1 MKAVRVH
8 HHGGPDVLT
17 YEDVEVSQPGAGE
30 VLVRN
35 HAVGVNF
42 VDTYM
47 RSGAFPSELPFTL
60 GKEGAGE
67 VVAIGEGVTEFSI
80 GDRVA
85 YTETPGAYAD
95 MCVVSAHFLVHL
107 PDSVSYQTAAG
118 SMLKGL
124 TAQYLLRRTFRVN
137 TGHTVLIQAAAGG
150 VGLILSQWAK
160 HLGALVIGTVGSEE
174 KAKLALANGCDHV
187 INYNTEDFSA
197 RVKKI
202 TGGEGCDV
210 VYDGVGK
217 ATFPGS
223 LDCLKPMGYFVS
235 FGLASGPIDAFDI
248 RILAGKGSLYTT
260 WPVLTQYLAKR
271 EDVISMSNE
280 LFDVIASGAVK
291 VRIHDTLPLSQAKA
305 AHELFETR
313 GVAGATILVPDNSSY
328 I

>member
-8 HHGGPDVLT
+8 QHGGPEVLT
-17 YEDVEVSQPGAGE
+17 YEDAEVGNPAAGE

-35 HAVGVNF
+35 YAVGVNF
-42 VDTYM
+42 VDTYL
-47 RSGAFPSELPFTL
+47 RSGAFPSELPFTP

-67 VVAIGEGVTEFSI
+67 VIAIGEGVKEFSV

-95 MCVVSAHFLVHL
+95 LCNVSAHFLVHL
-107 PDSVSYQTAAG
+107 PDSVSYETAAG

-124 TAQYLLRRTFRVN
+124 TAQYLLRRTFRVES
-137 TGHTVLIQAAAGG
+137 GHTVLIQAAAGG

-160 HLGALVIGTVGSEE
+160 HLGALVIGTVGSED
-174 KAKLALANGCDHV
+174 KAKLARANGCDHV
-187 INYNTEDFSA
+187 INYSTEDFPA
-197 RVKKI
+197 RVREI

-223 LDCLKPMGYFVS
+223 LDCLKPMGHFVS
-235 FGLASGPIDAFDI
+235 FGLASGAIDVFDI
-248 RILAGKGSLYTT
+248 RILAEKGSLYAT

-271 EDVISMSNE
+271 EDVVSMSNE
-280 LFDVIASGAVK
+280 LFEVIASGAVK
-291 VRIHDTLPLSQAKA
+291 VRIHDTLPLSQAQA
-305 AHELFETR
+305 AHELFQTR
-313 GVAGATILVPDNSSY
+313 NVAGATILVPDNLH
-328 I
+328 

>member
-8 HHGGPDVLT
+8 QHGGPEVLT
-17 YEDVEVSQPGAGE
+17 YEDAEVGNPGAGE

-35 HAVGVNF
+35 YAVGVNF
-42 VDTYM
+42 VDTYL
-47 RSGAFPSELPFTL
+47 RSGAFPSELPFTP

-67 VVAIGEGVTEFSI
+67 VVAIGAGVEEFSV

-95 MCVVSAHFLVHL
+95 LCIVSAHFLVHL
-107 PDSVSYQTAAG
+107 PDSVSYETAAG

-124 TAQYLLRRTFRVN
+124 TAQYLLRRTFRVES
-137 TGHTVLIQAAAGG
+137 GHTVLIQAAAGG

-160 HLGALVIGTVGSEE
+160 HLGALVIGTVGSED
-174 KAKLALANGCDHV
+174 KAKLARANGCDHV
-187 INYNTEDFSA
+187 INYSTEDFPA
-197 RVKKI
+197 RVREI

-223 LDCLKPMGYFVS
+223 LDCLKPMGHFVS
-235 FGLASGPIDAFDI
+235 FGLASGAIDVFDI
-248 RILAGKGSLYTT
+248 RILAEKGSLYAT

-271 EDVISMSNE
+271 EDVVSMSNE
-280 LFDVIASGAVK
+280 LFEVIASGAVK
-291 VRIHDTLPLSQAKA
+291 VRIHDTLPLSQAQA
-305 AHELFETR
+305 AHELFQTR
-313 GVAGATILVPDNSSY
+313 NVAGATILVPDNLH
-328 I
+328 